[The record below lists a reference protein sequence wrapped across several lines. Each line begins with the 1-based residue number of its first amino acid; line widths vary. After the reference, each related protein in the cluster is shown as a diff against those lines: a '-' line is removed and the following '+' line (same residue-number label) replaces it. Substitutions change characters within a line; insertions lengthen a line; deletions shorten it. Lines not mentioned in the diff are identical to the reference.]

1 MLRAGAS
8 APREHTE
15 QGKERKQ
22 QLVDAAMELFAER
35 GYAATRIADICDAAG
50 VAKGLFYW
58 YFPTKHDLFAE
69 LVRSMRQR
77 LRRAQAAALDPPP
90 TRSPTSARA
99 SRRACCSWRS
109 TPSYF
114 ALLQVERTDPHLAA
128 TLREGSDVYL
138 RDVLAHIREA
148 QRDGQIADTDPTLLA
163 LGVLGAVSSFS
174 NAWRNGRIELSAD
187 ELASFVGDW
196 VVHAW
201 ESQPRLVKL
210 RRPEAA
216 ETRRGGVC
224 SAQFAF
230 ELGVA
235 GEQHGDEGVDEVGLE
250 LGAAP
255 GHDEPGGLDP
265 SATPACRR
273 AGCTARRTRRRR

>member
-1 MLRAGAS
+1 MAGTDQSSERAPERTA
-8 APREHTE
+8 AREHTE

-35 GYAATRIADICDAAG
+35 GYAATRIADICHAAG

-77 LRRAQAAALDPPP
+77 LRRAQAAALDPTADALTHIRQGVEASLLFMAEHADTSRCSRWNAP
-90 TRSPTSARA
+90 TRTGRP
-99 SRRACCSWRS
+99 
-109 TPSYF
+109 
-114 ALLQVERTDPHLAA
+114 
-128 TLREGSDVYL
+128 LREGSDVYL

-148 QRDGQIADTDPTLLA
+148 QATGRSPTTADALA

-196 VVHAW
+196 VVRAVGGGHAALSRS
-201 ESQPRLVKL
+201 ERRVRSAVPRIPGAPPSV
-210 RRPEAA
+210 
-216 ETRRGGVC
+216 
-224 SAQFAF
+224 SFA
-230 ELGVA
+230 
-235 GEQHGDEGVDEVGLE
+235 
-250 LGAAP
+250 
-255 GHDEPGGLDP
+255 
-265 SATPACRR
+265 
-273 AGCTARRTRRRR
+273 